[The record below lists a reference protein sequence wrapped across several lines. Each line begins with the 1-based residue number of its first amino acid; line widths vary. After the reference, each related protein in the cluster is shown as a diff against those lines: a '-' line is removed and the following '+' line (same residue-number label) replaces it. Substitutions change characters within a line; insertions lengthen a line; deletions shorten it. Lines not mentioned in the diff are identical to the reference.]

1 VEISKYYDINKRN
14 HGEIRMAQEGMLKK
28 TDIISIRVD
37 SKLSELLH
45 NKSSEQK
52 ISLNTLI
59 NHLLEKQLSWNEIT
73 NEIGWVS
80 MFRATFREIM
90 DMISKEKAIKIGKTT
105 GKTDLRNSLNY
116 FYGRID
122 LESILDLL
130 KKRFQNMNIQSRRI
144 SQNGKEKII
153 VHHDLGKSWPY
164 LVVSELNELLNEV
177 GYRVINE
184 EYNKQGFSFEI
195 ISVEAI

>member
-1 VEISKYYDINKRN
+1 
-14 HGEIRMAQEGMLKK
+14 MAQEGMLKK
-28 TDIISIRVD
+28 TDIISIRIN
-37 SKLSELLH
+37 SELSKTLH
-45 NKSSEQK
+45 NKSAEQK

-59 NHLLEKQLSWNEIT
+59 NHLLEKQLTWNEVT
-73 NEIGWVS
+73 TEIGWVS

-90 DMISKEKAIKIGKTT
+90 DLISKEKAIKIGQTT
-105 GKTDLRNSLNY
+105 GKNDLRNSLNY
-116 FYGRID
+116 FYGKVD
-122 LESILDLL
+122 LESILELL
-130 KKRFQNMNIQSRRI
+130 KKRFQSMNIQSRRI

-164 LVVSELNELLNEV
+164 LIVSELNELLNEI

-195 ISVEAI
+195 ISVEVI

>member
-1 VEISKYYDINKRN
+1 MEISKYYDINKRN

-28 TDIISIRVD
+28 TDIISIRID
-37 SKLSELLH
+37 SKLGELLR

-90 DMISKEKAIKIGKTT
+90 DMISKEKAIKIGQTT
-105 GKTDLRNSLNY
+105 GKNDLRNSLNY

-122 LESILDLL
+122 LESILDLM

-144 SQNGKEKII
+144 SKNGKEMII

-195 ISVEAI
+195 ISV